1 MQRWNRRSLLGTA
14 SAMTAASMLPTGMAR
29 AQAAK
34 FSAGTGRPTT
44 ATPAHLTDCHVHAY
58 DARFPRAGGSDMPTP
73 PDATAADFK
82 VLQARLGIGRAV
94 FSQSHAYGTDNR
106 AMLEALRVL
115 GRPTRGIA
123 VLEADVHREEL
134 QRLNVLGVRGLRME
148 LRNAADVAEI
158 EAMAERVAP
167 LNWHIEISS
176 TEAAFLSFVPRL
188 ERLPVA
194 VLLEHLGYLKPSMND
209 HAAALEALL
218 AMLRQGNTWGMISG
232 PYLLSKAAPR
242 YDDIRPMVE
251 ACVRAAPGRLVW
263 ASDWPHSSE
272 AVKPDDAQWFD
283 RFAEWVPDT
292 AVRTRILVDNPARLY
307 GFSAAD

>member
-1 MQRWNRRSLLGTA
+1 MPRWNRRSLLETAGTV
-14 SAMTAASMLPTGMAR
+14 TAASLLPAGLAQ

-34 FSAGTGRPTT
+34 FSAGTDRPKTS
-44 ATPAHLTDCHVHAY
+44 APAHLTDCHVHAY

-82 VLQARLGIGRAV
+82 GLQARLGIGRAV

-115 GRPTRGIA
+115 GKSARGIA
-123 VLEADVHREEL
+123 VLEADVRREEL
-134 QRLNVLGVRGLRME
+134 QRLNALGVRGLRME

-158 EAMAERVAP
+158 ETMAARVAP

-176 TEAAFLSFVPRL
+176 TAAAFLDFVPRL
-188 ERLPVA
+188 ERLPVP

-209 HAAALEALL
+209 YAAALEALL
-218 AMLRQGNTWGMISG
+218 AMLRQGNTWGLISG

-242 YDDIRPMVE
+242 YDEVRPMVE
-251 ACVRAAPGRLVW
+251 ACARAAPGRLVW

-283 RFAEWVPDT
+283 LFAEWVPDA

-307 GFSAAD
+307 GFAAGD